1 MNTLS
6 YTHPHLKYDLADF
19 TWMALSRMLYVGK
32 TEMAFATSLS
42 NNRVATDCQ
51 KDAGLTLLD
60 ATYNVSHHDIRTW
73 CFQPG

>member
-1 MNTLS
+1 
-6 YTHPHLKYDLADF
+6 
-19 TWMALSRMLYVGK
+19 MALSRMLYVGK

-60 ATYNVSHHDIRTW
+60 ATYNVSHHDIRT
-73 CFQPG
+73 